1 MLINLTR
8 PVVLLASSRP
18 TGNTFALAKLMFADD
33 STPVVDLAA
42 LNIGYYSYS
51 NAHADDDFLPLV
63 EQLMMSPVGVL
74 ATPLYWYSMSAQAK
88 TFLDRLS
95 DLLSFRKAL
104 GCQLRGKG
112 FAVVCAGSDPG
123 LPPSFNQPFELSCS
137 YLGMHF
143 LGSCYAQF
151 DGDQLVNADAATA
164 ATEFGATIHREAHRG
179 TTRSQSSPDA
189 RIKFS

>member
-1 MLINLTR
+1 MLITPTR
-8 PVVLLASSRP
+8 PVILLASSRP

-51 NAHADDDFLPLV
+51 NARTDDDFLPLV
-63 EQLMMSPVGVL
+63 EQLMTSPVWVL

-104 GCQLRGKG
+104 GHQLRGKG
-112 FAVVCAGSDPG
+112 LAVVCAGSDPE
-123 LPPSFNQPFELSCS
+123 LPSSFNHPFELTCS
-137 YLGMHF
+137 YLGMRF

-151 DGDQLVNADAATA
+151 DGDHLVSVDAVTTA
-164 ATEFGATIHREAHRG
+164 AIEFGATIHREARK
-179 TTRSQSSPDA
+179 RNNASPT
-189 RIKFS
+189 